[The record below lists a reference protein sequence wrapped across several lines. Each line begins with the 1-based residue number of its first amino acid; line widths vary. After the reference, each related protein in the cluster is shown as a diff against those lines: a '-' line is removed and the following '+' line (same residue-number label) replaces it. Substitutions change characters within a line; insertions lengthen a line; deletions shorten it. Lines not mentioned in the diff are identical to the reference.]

1 MESLYQCKRC
11 GYECNHKHAMQRHFK
26 RKKVCLPTLANIDVS
41 SLLTELNTVT
51 KEVQDKSYECE
62 YCGVKFK
69 HRSTKCTHKKICKAK
84 ATAKEDHPII
94 IRDPDTKLL
103 HAEIAELKSMI
114 MKQQSNTTYNHCNV
128 INVNNFGE
136 ENIDHLMRNFK
147 YYFVNKAHGLIE
159 AIKDIHFD
167 PNHPE
172 NHTVTIR
179 NKREKVATIR
189 EKGKWV
195 SKPYKEVAE
204 DLMLNI
210 SMKVERFTEG
220 NTEILESLCN
230 DIERLQKWWNLLGTA
245 EFNEK
250 EYDHIVKRIL
260 DTIIECKPNITI
272 QK

>member
-11 GYECNHKHAMQRHFK
+11 GYECVLKQAMQRHFK
-26 RKKVCLPTLANIDVS
+26 RKKTCPPTLADIDIA
-41 SLLTELNTVT
+41 SLLTEINTVQKDL
-51 KEVQDKSYECE
+51 KEKTYDCE
-62 YCGVKFK
+62 YCGVKFN
-69 HRSTKCTHKKICKAK
+69 HRSSKCAHKKICKSK
-84 ATAKEDHPII
+84 TKLDNVIVL
-94 IRDPDTKLL
+94 RDQDTKSL
-103 HAEIAELKSMI
+103 HDEIAELKSMI
-114 MKQQSNTTYNHCNV
+114 MKQQSNTTYNNCNV

-136 ENIDHLMRNFK
+136 ENIDHLIRNFK
-147 YYFVNKAHGLIE
+147 YYYINKAHGLIE

-172 NHTVTIR
+172 NHTVTIK
-179 NKREKVATIR
+179 NKRERIATIR

-195 SKPYKEVAE
+195 SKPYQEVAE

-210 SMKVERFTEG
+210 SMKVERFGTANVES
-220 NTEILESLCN
+220 LKSLCN
-230 DIERLQKWWNLLGTA
+230 DIECLQRWWDVLGTS
-245 EFNEK
+245 EFNQK